1 MTDHSL
7 RRRSN
12 VLLAVAVGLIVVG
25 LAAVATYVV
34 NFVGLLD
41 QADQSMAFWLLPF
54 LLFGLSSALF
64 GTVLVVLWLL
74 LVNMDGR
81 ADPGADAD
89 RRRND
94 KE

>member
-1 MTDHSL
+1 M
-7 RRRSN
+7 
-12 VLLAVAVGLIVVG
+12 
-25 LAAVATYVV
+25 ATYVV
-34 NFVGLLD
+34 SFVGLLD

-74 LVNMDGR
+74 LPNMDGN
-81 ADPGADAD
+81 AAPGADAD

-94 KE
+94 LE